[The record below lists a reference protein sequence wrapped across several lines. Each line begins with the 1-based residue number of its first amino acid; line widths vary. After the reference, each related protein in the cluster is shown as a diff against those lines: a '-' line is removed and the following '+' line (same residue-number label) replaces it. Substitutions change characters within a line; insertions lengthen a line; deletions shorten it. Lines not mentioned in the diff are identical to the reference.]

1 MKKLLL
7 LLLTIPLVFAGW
19 EATAALAIVT
29 AATILAIL
37 YAIGFGFDINE
48 LKIMAKE
55 ELFQL
60 VALMVMMVVFYGS
73 ASVMDDSLLD
83 AISQNKGF
91 AQSEDTIQSE
101 ASSIL
106 GEWKTETGNIL
117 KNIMELDMTA
127 SIESSK
133 ADQCSL
139 FGMGYSV
146 SACGSYAMLNPPL
159 SMAGGIVGFSL
170 AEVNGMHRFVE
181 ISNAYA
187 LTILIPVGILLRTFK
202 ITRGAGGFFIALAIS
217 LHIMLPLGIIFNEM
231 LAKTFENTNPP
242 DYTGVSLGSISECD
256 PGSPSSILLDSNE
269 DNVKEDYMDLR
280 NGIRGQLSV
289 VLLRSTLGPV
299 IGLLIM
305 MASLR
310 GLTSLMGAEVDV
322 SSIARFS

>member
-7 LLLTIPLVFAGW
+7 LLLVIPLAFAGW

-55 ELFQL
+55 EFFQL
-60 VALMVMMVVFYGS
+60 IALMVMMVVFYGS
-73 ASVMDDSLLD
+73 SSVLNDSLLD
-83 AISQNKGF
+83 AISQNTGF
-91 AQSEDTIQSE
+91 AQSTDTIQDE

-106 GEWKTETGNIL
+106 EEWRDDTNDIL
-117 KNIMELDMTA
+117 NTIMSLDMKA
-127 SIESSK
+127 SVESSK

-146 SACGSYAMLNPPL
+146 SACGSFAMLNPPL

-170 AEVNGMHRFVE
+170 AEVNGMHRFIE
-181 ISNAYA
+181 ISKAYA
-187 LTILIPVGILLRTFK
+187 LTILMPVGILLRTFK

-231 LAKTFENTNPP
+231 LAKTFENTNPA
-242 DYTGVSLGSISECD
+242 DYIGPPLPVGLISTCDAGD
-256 PGSPSSILLDSNE
+256 PGSNE
-269 DNVKEDYMDLR
+269 GTVRDDYDGLR
-280 NGIRGQLSV
+280 EGIRSQLGV

-310 GLTSLMGAEVDV
+310 GLSSIMGAEVDV
-322 SSIARFS
+322 SSIARFA

>member
-7 LLLTIPLVFAGW
+7 LLLVIPLTFAGW

-29 AATILAIL
+29 AATILAVF

-55 ELFQL
+55 EFFQL
-60 VALMVMMVVFYGS
+60 IALMVMMVVFYGS
-73 ASVMDDSLLD
+73 NSVLNDSLLG
-83 AISQNKGF
+83 AISTNTGF
-91 AQSEDTIQSE
+91 AQSTDTIQDE
-101 ASSIL
+101 ASIIL
-106 GEWKTETGNIL
+106 DEWKEQTNEIL
-117 KNIMELDMTA
+117 NSIMQADMKA
-127 SIESSK
+127 SIESSR

-146 SACGSYAMLNPPL
+146 SACGSFAMLNPPL

-181 ISNAYA
+181 IANAYA
-187 LTILIPVGILLRTFK
+187 LTILIPIGILLRTFK

-217 LHIMLPLGIIFNEM
+217 MHIMLPLGIIFNEM
-231 LAKTFENTNPP
+231 LAKTFENTNPAE
-242 DYTGVSLGSISECD
+242 YTGVAVGSISTCD
-256 PGSPSSILLDSNE
+256 AGSPDSNE
-269 DNVKEDYMDLR
+269 DVVKSDYDGLR
-280 NGIRGQLSV
+280 EGIRGQLSV
-289 VLLRSTLGPV
+289 VLLRATLGPV
-299 IGLLIM
+299 IGLLVM

-322 SSIARFS
+322 SSIARFA